1 MHGDGGGSGG
11 YSWGE
16 EEEEL
21 IAVIKRWGR
30 KKAEEEEVENSG
42 ETVKGHLRGGE
53 GTKRGIHITKAK

>member
-1 MHGDGGGSGG
+1 M
-11 YSWGE
+11 
-16 EEEEL
+16 
-21 IAVIKRWGR
+21 IKRWGR